1 MFERFTSGARE
12 VVVQAQRQARD
23 LGHAPIGT
31 EHLLLA
37 LLQGDHDDHATSILA
52 DSGVSL
58 ARTRSLL
65 QDLWRCDQL
74 MGPADAGLLDS
85 IGIDLHQ
92 VRRQVEAAFGP
103 GALDRGAQADGKRP
117 PRRHRP
123 IDHIPFSPR
132 AKKVLELSLRES
144 LALRQRH
151 IGPEHILL
159 GLLREG
165 QGLAAR
171 VLVSQDVDVVDLRR
185 RLLLVVARAS

>member
-23 LGHAPIGT
+23 LGHATIGT

-37 LLQGDHDDHATSILA
+37 LLQGDQDDAAARILA
-52 DSGVSL
+52 DSGVSPE
-58 ARTRSLL
+58 ATRSLL
-65 QDLWRCDQL
+65 QGLWRCHQALD
-74 MGPADAGLLDS
+74 PADAGLLDA
-85 IGIDLHQ
+85 IGIDLQ
-92 VRRQVEAAFGP
+92 RVRHQVEATFGQ
-103 GALDRGAQADGKRP
+103 GALDRGASAEG
-117 PRRHRP
+117 RRRRRWHRLV
-123 IDHIPFSPR
+123 DHIPFSPR

-171 VLVSQDVDVVDLRR
+171 VLVNQGLDLVDLRR
-185 RLLLVVARAS
+185 RLLLLVARAS